1 MNSKGKPSDTPRSV
15 PAWQYDEMKSSGV
28 DYRDA
33 ATAAEYDS
41 RHGQFRDYEAVA
53 RQIIERLGLEAG
65 MTVID
70 LGCGTGA
77 FAIPAARLLK
87 RVCAVDTSPAM
98 LKRLEEKASE
108 AGITNVE
115 THHAGFLTYVHEG
128 DPADAAVSTAALHH
142 LPDFWKGVAL
152 MRLNSAIKR
161 GGKFYLFDVVF
172 PFPAEEHATEFDR
185 WIDGMREKAGD
196 SMAGETIVHIRDE
209 FSTYAWIMEGL
220 LERAG
225 FRIERTFHDFP
236 LCTSY
241 VCVKV

>member
-1 MNSKGKPSDTPRSV
+1 MGSGSNPRNAGAPA
-15 PAWQYDEMKSSGV
+15 PAWQYDEMKHSGV
-28 DYRDA
+28 DYQDA

-41 RHGQFRDYEAVA
+41 RHGQFRDYEAAA
-53 RQIIERLGLEAG
+53 RLILERLGTDSG

-77 FAIPAARLLK
+77 FVIPAARHLK
-87 RVCAVDTSPAM
+87 MIHAVDISPAM
-98 LKRLEEKASE
+98 LDRLKEKASE

-128 DPADAAVSTAALHH
+128 GPADAAVSVAALHH

-152 MRLNSAIKR
+152 RRLHAALKP

-172 PFPAEEHATEFDR
+172 PFLPGEHVAEFDR
-185 WIDGMREKAGD
+185 WADGMREKAGD
-196 SMAGETIVHIRDE
+196 SMAEETVVHIRDE
-209 FSTYAWIMEGL
+209 YSTYAWIMEGL